1 VGVEQT
7 LATTSW
13 TVLSESI
20 RPILPTRIVPN
31 RLAFRKLDPF
41 AVRQSKNDSGA
52 IL

>member
-20 RPILPTRIVPN
+20 RPDPPN
-31 RLAFRKLDPF
+31 ENCAESF
-41 AVRQSKNDSGA
+41 G
-52 IL
+52 I